1 MWLSARKIKRG
12 GQKEARRQVNC
23 LLRVFLEAVRL
34 PRWLSGE
41 ESTWQCRRHGL
52 DPWVGKIPW
61 RRKWQPAPVFLPGK
75 SHGQRSLGG
84 YSPWGHKESD
94 MTERLSTHP
103 PLLCSNQHLMPS
115 THLLQPPCPQ
125 SPHKKKD
132 DISPT
137 IIIPGISGS
146 DHSCP
151 SPHSPSTVGPALNP
165 GKLQMSN
172 CCIYLPFA
180 QGCPLVVKHRRE
192 RGQEVLQEGPE
203 KAMAPHSST
212 LAWKIPWLEE
222 PGGLWSMGSLR
233 VGHD

>member
-1 MWLSARKIKRG
+1 MRCLPHQVAQWLRSR
-12 GQKEARRQVNC
+12 
-23 LLRVFLEAVRL
+23 
-34 PRWLSGE
+34 
-41 ESTWQCRRHGL
+41 QCRRCKGRGF
-52 DPWVGKIPW
+52 DPCVGTIPW

-94 MTERLSTHP
+94 MTERLSTHT

-125 SPHKKKD
+125 SPSEKKD

-137 IIIPGISGS
+137 IIIPGVSWL

-151 SPHSPSTVGPALNP
+151 LCSPSTVGPALNP

-172 CCIYLPFA
+172 CCIYSFTFA
-180 QGCPLVVKHRRE
+180 QDCPLVVKHRRE
-192 RGQEVLQEGPE
+192 RGQE
-203 KAMAPHSST
+203 
-212 LAWKIPWLEE
+212 E
-222 PGGLWSMGSLR
+222 PGVGKRGKKGLQRKTHVRSPSLGKAPSKSNSKPRHRKSKELSKAPETPPYPHWGGLEIGGS
-233 VGHD
+233 